1 MSLFEDTNPR
11 ELKQL
16 LGQIYAREAALPDF
30 QRDFVWDPYMTQELI
45 VSIACNYPAGS
56 LLRIR
61 NTHHLFAFREFQ
73 GAPALGRYKPT
84 FLVLDGQQRLTSL
97 YQAFYGVGDH
107 RYYLNIR
114 RLLDGADF
122 EECLFYLRSNLRRAR
137 EVLDVDVQ
145 ARELILP
152 LGVLKG
158 GAGDFSRWS
167 RQVTR
172 RMSQEDERNT
182 LEDALSDVEERWIR
196 TIDDYKF
203 PVVTLS
209 DTTSAEAVCT
219 IFETLNRTG
228 VKLSPFELLTA
239 RFWPKGVNLRR
250 LWATAQDDHPIIAD
264 FAVDPYY
271 LLQIVSLAARGT
283 PSCKR
288 SEVLNLEASAVEDWW
303 DRAVAGLARGLE
315 ILRDD
320 CGVIIPA
327 WLPYNTI
334 VIPLAAVLAKLT
346 LPGSPEAGAIRHKLV
361 RWFWCSVFGQ
371 TYENAPNSQAAKDT
385 AEVLTWCTG
394 GREPEAVAGIRFDP
408 HVLRDTTPRQRALYL
423 GTICLVLRRG
433 PRDFFNGA
441 KLTGD
446 LIIEHGVDDHHVFP
460 QAYLDRQGGMVPR
473 LRDCVLNRTL
483 IDRATNRRITDRAP
497 AEYMTQ
503 ISTSLGTDKFQ
514 ELLRS
519 HLLPGDQESPIWSND
534 FDAFLAWRE
543 DMLWREIQQVTGLTQ
558 ASDMML
564 EESAA

>member
-1 MSLFEDTNPR
+1 
-11 ELKQL
+11 
-16 LGQIYAREAALPDF
+16 
-30 QRDFVWDPYMTQELI
+30 
-45 VSIACNYPAGS
+45 
-56 LLRIR
+56 
-61 NTHHLFAFREFQ
+61 
-73 GAPALGRYKPT
+73 
-84 FLVLDGQQRLTSL
+84 VLDGQQWLTSL
-97 YQAFYGVGDH
+97 SQAFYGVGDH
-107 RYYLNIR
+107 RYYLDIR
-114 RLLDGADF
+114 LLLDGADF

-137 EVLDVDVQ
+137 ELLEVDVQ

-152 LGVLKG
+152 LSVLKG

-172 RMSQEDERNT
+172 RMSQQDIRNT
-182 LEDALSDVEERWIR
+182 LEDALSDMEDRWIR

-209 DTTSAEAVCT
+209 DATSAEAVCT

-250 LWATAQDDHPIIAD
+250 LWASAQDDHPIIAD

-271 LLQIVSLAARGT
+271 LLQIVSLAGRGA

-288 SEVLNLEASAVEDWW
+288 SNVLNLEAGAIEAWW

-385 AEVLTWCTG
+385 AEVLAWCTG
-394 GREPEAVAGIRFDP
+394 GRESEAVAGVRFDP
-408 HVLRDTTPRQRALYL
+408 RVLRDTTPRQRALYR
-423 GTICLVLRRG
+423 GTICLVLGHG
-433 PRDFFNGA
+433 PRDFHNGA

-460 QAYLDRQGGMVPR
+460 QAYLDRQGIVPR

-483 IDRATNRRITDRAP
+483 IDRTTNRRIADHAP
-497 AEYMTQ
+497 ADYMAQ
-503 ISTSLGTDKFQ
+503 IRTSLGADTFQ
-514 ELLRS
+514 GLLWS
-519 HLLPGDQESPIWSND
+519 HLLPGDQESPLWRND
-534 FDAFLAWRE
+534 FEEFLAWRQGV
-543 DMLWREIQQVTGLTQ
+543 LWREIQQVTGLTR